1 MTTSTQAA
9 LQTFAIDPQ
18 HSRLGFTA
26 RHMGFSKVRGNFEEF
41 EGAVR
46 MAPDQLD
53 TLEAEATI
61 QAASITTGTED
72 RDEHLRSEDFFAVD
86 SYPTITF
93 ESTEVRQVSEDSF
106 TLVGDLTIRDVTK
119 RVELDGEYLGQGT
132 DPWGGTR
139 LAFEAETT
147 INRKD
152 WGLNWNQVLEAGG
165 VLVSEKISISL
176 EVQAVLEDE

>member
-1 MTTSTQAA
+1 MTTSTQPA
-9 LQTFAIDPQ
+9 LETFTIDPK
-18 HSRLGFTA
+18 HSRLGFTV
-26 RHMGFSKVRGNFEEF
+26 RHMGFSKVRGNFGQF
-41 EGAVR
+41 DGIVR
-46 MAPDQLD
+46 MAADKLE
-53 TLEAEATI
+53 TLEAQATV
-61 QAASITTGTED
+61 QADSITTGTED

-93 ESTEVRQVSEDSF
+93 ESTEVRPLSDDTF

-119 RVELDGEYLGQGT
+119 SVELDGEYLGNGT

-139 LAFEAETT
+139 VAFEAETT

-165 VLVSEKISISL
+165 VLVSEKVAISL
-176 EVQAVLEDE
+176 EVQAVLEEE